1 MKSWQDRRETR
12 TARNDGRTDYE
23 VDYARIIHSS
33 SFRRLTGKT
42 QIHHGDSDF
51 VRTRMTHSLEV
62 AQLALGI
69 AQRLR
74 ATTNIDKDVL
84 RLLDSDALIQ
94 ALGLIHD
101 LGHPPG
107 GHAGEEALNAC
118 MHEAGGFEGN
128 GQTLRIIAK
137 LESNTDGYGAN
148 LTRRTMLGVLKYP
161 VTYSDA
167 KTKPCQAPRQGG
179 SGTVLIGREH
189 APPKC
194 YHDTERDVV
203 EWLFSTVKEAD
214 VIQQHRM
221 KSFDCQLL
229 DLADDLAYSVADCD
243 DAIALGM
250 LKPDELFTHMSSSLE
265 WMSQQNGQSLDEF
278 MSRLY
283 VSSTQRKRQT
293 GAMINALLGSLA
305 VDYNERSTDPLYRYR
320 LHWQPEA
327 ETFITALKR
336 IVFNQVIMSSGV
348 QHDRMRIQT
357 KIVQIFDAMTY
368 RPHAY
373 LPEEQRQLYRLAK
386 SDTEQK
392 RVICDYIAGMTD
404 RYLIKTH
411 QQMMG

>member
-1 MKSWQDRRETR
+1 METWQHRRE
-12 TARNDGRTDYE
+12 ARAPRDDGRTNYE

-74 ATTNIDKDVL
+74 NTENTGHNVL
-84 RLLDSDALIQ
+84 ALLDSDALIQ

-118 MHEAGGFEGN
+118 MHDAGGFEGN

-137 LESNTDGYGAN
+137 LESNTDQCGAN

-161 VTYSDA
+161 VAYSDA
-167 KTKPCQAPRQGG
+167 KTKPSQAPRQGS
-179 SGTVLIGREH
+179 SGAALIGREH

-203 EWLFSTVKEAD
+203 DWLFSTIENAEI
-214 VIQQHRM
+214 IQQNRM

-250 LKPDELFTHMSSSLE
+250 LKPSDLLDHMQGSLE

-283 VSSTQRKRQT
+283 VSSTQRKRQI

-305 VDYNERSTDPLYRYR
+305 VSTDERSTDPLYRYR
-320 LHWQPEA
+320 LHWQSEA
-327 ETFITALKR
+327 EQFITALKR

-357 KIVQIFDAMTY
+357 KIVQIFDAMSY

-373 LPEEQRQLYRLAK
+373 LPEEQRLLYRLAK
-386 SDTEQK
+386 TETEQK